1 MLVSGIGMG
10 AIWVPMFEIIVG
22 DVADHE
28 VGSAS
33 GVLQAV
39 QQLGMSLG
47 IAAIGTVFFGALGSH
62 AARADFVSAAELT
75 TLITVGLIALAFVVS
90 QLLPKQARQPHAAA
104 DFGDAEPAMA

>member
-1 MLVSGIGMG
+1 MG

-62 AARADFVSAAELT
+62 AVRADFVSAAQLT
-75 TLITVGLIALAFVVS
+75 TLITVGLIAAAFAVS
-90 QLLPKQARQPHAAA
+90 YLLPRKARQPHAPA
-104 DFGDAEPAMA
+104 DFAMAETALA